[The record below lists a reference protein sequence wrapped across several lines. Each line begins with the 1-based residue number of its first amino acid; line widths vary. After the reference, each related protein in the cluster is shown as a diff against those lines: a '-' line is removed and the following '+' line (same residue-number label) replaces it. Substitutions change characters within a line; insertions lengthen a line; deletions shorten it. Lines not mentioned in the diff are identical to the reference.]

1 MSTASVR
8 RNPQRPRHHRLFAAA
23 EGKPERGVQGG
34 VRAVIPLTILKVEI
48 QHRQAVPGPD
58 KSIRTILHVM
68 DVLSYPFF
76 FRDA

>member
-1 MSTASVR
+1 
-8 RNPQRPRHHRLFAAA
+8 
-23 EGKPERGVQGG
+23 VQGG